1 MKGRGMKP
9 LRSRNGFTLIETLV
23 AMVILAMT
31 LGALYQATAGATR
44 NVRIDEHYN
53 YAILLAESLLAEN
66 RRPPAGGVSDS
77 GEVQGY
83 QWRVQSRAYPG
94 GDDEQLPGLEL
105 HRLEVEVIWD
115 DGGDE
120 RDILLT
126 TVIPVQ
132 PDAS

>member
-1 MKGRGMKP
+1 MKERGMKP

-53 YAILLAESLLAEN
+53 YAILLAESLLAEH
-66 RRPPAGGVSDS
+66 RRLPAGGVSDS

-83 QWRVQSRAYPG
+83 QWRVTSSART
-94 GDDEQLPGLEL
+94 DEDEQLPGLEL
-105 HRLEVEVIWD
+105 HQLEVEVIWD

-126 TVIPVQ
+126 TVLPVL
-132 PDAS
+132 PDAP